1 MSIGERFILGVGRVP
16 GEGCLPEFRSE
27 RGETVAP

>member
-1 MSIGERFILGVGRVP
+1 MSIGERFILGVP